1 MQPWLH
7 QMLEELREG
16 LEGLYGQRLRG
27 VFLFG
32 SHARGEAHR
41 GSDVDVLI
49 VLDVVSDY
57 YGEIRRTSRLNAELS
72 LRYGASLS
80 RVFVDQKSWET
91 RDDSLLRN
99 VRHDA
104 VAA

>member
-1 MQPWLH
+1 MKTELYQILA
-7 QMLEELREG
+7 ELRKG
-16 LEGLYGQRLRG
+16 LEALYGQRLRG

-49 VLDVVSDY
+49 VLDEVADY
-57 YGEIRRTSRLNAELS
+57 YAEIRRTSRLNAELS

-80 RVFVDQKSWET
+80 RIFVDQKTWET